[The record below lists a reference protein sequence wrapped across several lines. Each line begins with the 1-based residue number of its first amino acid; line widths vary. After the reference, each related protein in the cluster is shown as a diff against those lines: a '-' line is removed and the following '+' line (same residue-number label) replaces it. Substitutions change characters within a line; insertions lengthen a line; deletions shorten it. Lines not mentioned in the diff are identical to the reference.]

1 MIAHCDV
8 RLAAPGDAS
17 AIAVMSRDF
26 VEQGLGWR
34 WTPARVLNSIRDTA
48 TNVAVAYDKADLEKA
63 NLVGYGIMKYGDEE
77 AHLNLLAVKP
87 PWRRQGIG
95 AAIVSWLENSALTAG
110 IGAIYLEARSANVP
124 AREFYK
130 KLGYTEMAL
139 ARRYYWGREDA
150 VRIAKDLWR

>member
-8 RLAAPGDAS
+8 RLAAPSDAS

-26 VEQGLGWR
+26 VELGLGWR

-48 TNVAVAYDKADLEKA
+48 TNVAVAYDKAD
-63 NLVGYGIMKYGDEE
+63 LVGYGIMKYGDEE

-95 AAIVSWLENSALTAG
+95 AAIVSWLEHSALTAG
-110 IGAIYLEARSANVP
+110 IGAIYLEARSANVQ

-139 ARRYYWGREDA
+139 APRYYWGREDA